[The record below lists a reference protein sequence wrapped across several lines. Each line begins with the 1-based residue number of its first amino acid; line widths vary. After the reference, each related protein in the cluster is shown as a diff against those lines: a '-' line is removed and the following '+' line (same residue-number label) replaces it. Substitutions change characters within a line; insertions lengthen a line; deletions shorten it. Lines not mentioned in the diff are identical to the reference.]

1 MANYNSFSLLLLA
14 IVTLLLASQNADA
27 QIPVN
32 QFCKTATYK
41 ILCSRM
47 VHGATNLQDASD
59 RAIKVAV
66 HLANKIQSLIP
77 QVIQAASQLE
87 PTMKSQIVDT
97 CKESFENTVEDLNL
111 SLQLLQQG
119 DMGGVG
125 TRLSA
130 AFDSDCLDALK
141 EQGVAIPSLLR
152 VKYSKF
158 ERVMDNALAVAF
170 QS

>member
-1 MANYNSFSLLLLA
+1 MANYNSFSLLSLA

-27 QIPVN
+27 LIPVN

-41 ILCSRM
+41 ILCTRM
-47 VHGATNLQDASD
+47 VHGATNLQDASAS
-59 RAIKVAV
+59 AIKVAIHV
-66 HLANKIQSLIP
+66 ANKIRALTP
-77 QVIQAASQLE
+77 VVVQAASDLD

-97 CKESFENTVEDLNL
+97 CKESFENTIEDLNL
-111 SLQLLQQG
+111 SLDLLRQG

-141 EQGVAIPSLLR
+141 EQGVAVPSLVR
-152 VKYSKF
+152 IYSRF
-158 ERVMDNALAVAF
+158 EKVMDNSLAVAF